1 MMSLRTRLFIIIS
14 LVILII
20 LGISIFLTVRF
31 GKKPVTT
38 PATTD
43 QSLPVG
49 QETVV
54 PTPESPSTPV
64 VNTPAATPPVSAS
77 NPEEIEKNAA
87 KQLAKVFIERYG
99 TYSTDNGS
107 ENVLEI
113 KSLVTP
119 ALWTTLSAK
128 ISNNIINPNQAPTAA
143 FSGMSTQVFNTE
155 LSDWMQT
162 SATIT
167 MQLIRTEE
175 KNGAQIVKHQNAE
188 VDMVKQNEQWLVQN
202 FKWL

>member
-1 MMSLRTRLFIIIS
+1 MSLRARLFIIIS

-20 LGISIFLTVRF
+20 LGISIFLSVRF
-31 GKKPVTT
+31 GKKT
-38 PATTD
+38 PTPTSTE
-43 QSLPVG
+43 QNLPAA

-54 PTPESPSTPV
+54 PNTETPNTPV
-64 VNTPAATPPVSAS
+64 VETPAVNPPVSAS

-107 ENVLEI
+107 ENILEV
-113 KSLVTP
+113 KSLVTT

-128 ISNNIINPNQAPTAA
+128 ISNQTINENQAPTVA
-143 FSGMSTQVFNTE
+143 FSGMSTQVFNAE
-155 LSDWMQT
+155 LSNWTQT
-162 SATIT
+162 GATVT
-167 MQLIRTEE
+167 TQLVRTEE
-175 KNGAQIVKHQNAE
+175 KNGTRTVKHQNAE
-188 VDMVKQNEQWLVQN
+188 ITMIKQNGQWLVQN